1 MKLQALLQ
9 EVSYTVV
16 QGSVDIDITDIS
28 MNSRNEQKSTVF
40 VCINGATV
48 DGHLFA
54 EEVIKKGAAAI
65 VIEEE
70 ITGMEQY
77 NITIIRVADT
87 KYAYSAMS
95 AAYFGYPAKELTTI
109 GVTGTKGKTT
119 ITYMIQS
126 ILQYAGLKTG
136 LIGTIEAV
144 IGDVRIPSDNTTPE
158 AYILQKY
165 LRQMVD
171 VGCKCVVMEVSSQGL
186 KLERTATILF
196 DYGIFTNLEEDH
208 IGPKEHADMEE
219 YISCKGKLFKQC
231 RYGIVNKDDHYV
243 NQVLEGH
250 TCEVEFYGLSQDSDT
265 YATDIKRYQGE
276 NVLGIQFHVNG
287 KVNLDAW
294 LPIPGIFNVYNALTA
309 IALCRHLLVS
319 ENTLVEAL
327 NYVCVKGRMEIV
339 KVPGPYLLMIDYAH
353 NALSL
358 KSLLATLRE
367 YKPKRIVCL
376 FGCGGNRSKL
386 RRYEMG
392 EISATM
398 ADLTVITSD
407 NPRYEEPMDIISDIK
422 IGVEKGKGSFVMIP
436 DRRLAIQ
443 YCLENAMEGD
453 FIILAGKGHE
463 DYQEIQGAKYPM
475 DEREIIANI
484 FAGNR
489 YE

>member
-1 MKLQALLQ
+1 MKLYTLLQ

-16 QGSVDIDITDIS
+16 QGTIDIDITDIS
-28 MNSRNEQKSTVF
+28 MNSRNEQKSTAF

-48 DGHLFA
+48 DGHIFV

-65 VIEEE
+65 VVEEE
-70 ITGMEQY
+70 ITGMEQF
-77 NITIIRVADT
+77 NVTIIRVTDT
-87 KYAYSAMS
+87 KYAYAAMS

-136 LIGTIEAV
+136 LIGTIEAI

-158 AYILQKY
+158 AYTLQKY

-171 VGCKCVVMEVSSQGL
+171 DGCEYAVMEVSSQGL

-219 YISCKGKLFKQC
+219 YIRCKGKLFKQC
-231 RYGIVNKDDHYV
+231 RCGIVNSDDPYV
-243 NQVLEGH
+243 MQVLEGH
-250 TCEVEFYGLSQDSDT
+250 TCEVESYGLTKEADS
-265 YATDIKRYQGE
+265 YATDISRYQDE
-276 NVLGIQFHVNG
+276 NVLGVKFRVNG

-294 LPIPGIFNVYNALTA
+294 LPIPGVFNVYNALTA
-309 IALCRHLLVS
+309 IALCRHLPVS
-319 ENTLVEAL
+319 MNTLVEAL
-327 NYVCVKGRMEIV
+327 NHVSVKGRMEIV
-339 KVPGPYLLMIDYAH
+339 KVPGAYLLMIDYAH

-358 KSLLATLRE
+358 KSLLTTLRE
-367 YKPKRIVCL
+367 YEPKRIVCL

-392 EISATM
+392 EISAKM

-407 NPRYEEPMDIISDIK
+407 NPRYEEPMDIIGDIK
-422 IGVEKGKGSFVMIP
+422 IGIEKGKGSCIMIE
-436 DRRLAIQ
+436 DRRQAIQ
-443 YCLENAMEGD
+443 YCMDHAIEGD
-453 FIILAGKGHE
+453 FVILAGKGHE
-463 DYQEIQGAKYPM
+463 DYQEIKGVKYPM
-475 DEREIIANI
+475 DERVIIANI
-484 FAGNR
+484 LAGKR
-489 YE
+489 Y

>member
-1 MKLQALLQ
+1 MKLQTLLQ

-16 QGSVDIDITDIS
+16 QGSIDIDIADIS
-28 MNSRNEQKSTVF
+28 MNSRNEQKSTAF

-65 VIEEE
+65 VVEEKV
-70 ITGMEQY
+70 TGMEQF
-77 NITIIRVADT
+77 NVTIIRVKDT
-87 KYAYSAMS
+87 KYAYAAMS

-126 ILQYAGLKTG
+126 ILDYAGLKTG
-136 LIGTIEAV
+136 LIGTIEAI
-144 IGDVRIPSDNTTPE
+144 IGDIRIPSDNTTPE
-158 AYILQKY
+158 AYTLQKY

-171 VGCKCVVMEVSSQGL
+171 EGCEYVVMEVSSQGL
-186 KLERTATILF
+186 KLGRTATIIF

-208 IGPKEHADMEE
+208 IGPKEHADLEE
-219 YISCKGKLFKQC
+219 YIRCKGELFKQC
-231 RYGIVNKDDHYV
+231 RCGIVNSDDQYV
-243 NQVLEGH
+243 MQVLAGH
-250 TCEVEFYGLSQDSDT
+250 TCEVETYGLSQESDT
-265 YATDIKRYQGE
+265 YATDIRRYQNE

-287 KVNLDAW
+287 KVELDAW

-309 IALCRHLLVS
+309 IVLCRHLPVS
-319 ENTLVEAL
+319 MNKLVEAL
-327 NYVCVKGRMEIV
+327 NYVSVKGRMEIV

-358 KSLLATLRE
+358 KSLLTTLRE
-367 YKPKRIVCL
+367 YEPKRIVCL

-392 EISATM
+392 EISANM

-407 NPRYEEPMDIISDIK
+407 NPRHEEPMNIIGDIK
-422 IGVEKGKGSFVMIP
+422 IGIEKGKGSYVMIP
-436 DRRLAIQ
+436 DRKQAIQ
-443 YCLENAMEGD
+443 YCMDHAVDGD
-453 FIILAGKGHE
+453 FVILAGKGHE
-463 DYQEIQGAKYPM
+463 DYQEINGVKYPM
-475 DEREIIANI
+475 DERVIIANI
-484 FAGNR
+484 LAGNR
-489 YE
+489 Y

>member
-1 MKLQALLQ
+1 MKLQTLLQ

-16 QGSVDIDITDIS
+16 QGFIDIDIADIS
-28 MNSRNEQKSTVF
+28 MNSRDEQKSTAF

-65 VIEEE
+65 VIEED
-70 ITGMEQY
+70 ITGMEQF
-77 NITIIRVADT
+77 NVTIIRVRDT
-87 KYAYSAMS
+87 KYAYAAMS

-126 ILQYAGLKTG
+126 ILEYAGLKTG
-136 LIGTIEAV
+136 LIGTIEAI

-158 AYILQKY
+158 AYTLQKY

-171 VGCKCVVMEVSSQGL
+171 EGCEYAVMEVSSQGL
-186 KLERTATILF
+186 KLERTATIIF

-219 YISCKGKLFKQC
+219 YIRCKGKLFKQC
-231 RYGIVNKDDHYV
+231 RCGIVNNNDQYV
-243 NQVLEGH
+243 MQVLAGH
-250 TCEVEFYGLSQDSDT
+250 TCEVETYGLSLESDT
-265 YATDIKRYQGE
+265 YATDIKRYQNE
-276 NVLGIQFHVNG
+276 NVLGIQFHVSG
-287 KVNLDAW
+287 RVELDAW

-309 IALCRHLLVS
+309 IALCRHLPVS
-319 ENTLVEAL
+319 VNKLVEAL
-327 NYVCVKGRMEIV
+327 NYVSVKGRMEIV

-358 KSLLATLRE
+358 KSLLTTLRE
-367 YKPKRIVCL
+367 YDPKRIVCL

-392 EISATM
+392 EISANM

-407 NPRYEEPMDIISDIK
+407 NPRYEEPMDIIGDIK
-422 IGVEKGKGSFVMIP
+422 IGIEKGKGSYVMIP
-436 DRRLAIQ
+436 DRKQAIQ
-443 YCLENAMEGD
+443 YCMENAQEGD
-453 FIILAGKGHE
+453 FVILAGKGHE
-463 DYQEIQGAKYPM
+463 DYQEINGVKYPM
-475 DEREIIANI
+475 DERVIIANI
-484 FAGNR
+484 LEGNH
-489 YE
+489 Y

>member
-1 MKLQALLQ
+1 MKLQTLLQ

-16 QGSVDIDITDIS
+16 QGSIDIDIADIS
-28 MNSRNEQKSTVF
+28 MNSRNEQKSTAF

-65 VIEEE
+65 VVEEKV
-70 ITGMEQY
+70 TGMEQF
-77 NITIIRVADT
+77 NVTIIRVKDT
-87 KYAYSAMS
+87 KYAYAAMS

-126 ILQYAGLKTG
+126 ILDYAGLKTG
-136 LIGTIEAV
+136 LIGTIEAI
-144 IGDVRIPSDNTTPE
+144 IGDIRIPSDNTTPE
-158 AYILQKY
+158 AYTLQKY

-171 VGCKCVVMEVSSQGL
+171 EGCEYAVMEVSSQGL
-186 KLERTATILF
+186 KLGRTATIIF

-208 IGPKEHADMEE
+208 IGHKEHADLEE
-219 YISCKGKLFKQC
+219 YIRCKGELFKQC
-231 RYGIVNKDDHYV
+231 SCGIVNSDDQYV
-243 NQVLEGH
+243 MQVLAGH
-250 TCEVEFYGLSQDSDT
+250 TCEVETYGLSQQSDT
-265 YATDIKRYQGE
+265 YATDIRRYQDE

-287 KVNLDAW
+287 KVELDAW

-309 IALCRHLLVS
+309 IALCRHLPVS
-319 ENTLVEAL
+319 MNKLVEAL
-327 NYVCVKGRMEIV
+327 NHVSVKGRMEIV

-358 KSLLATLRE
+358 KSLLTTLRE
-367 YKPKRIVCL
+367 YEPKRIVCL

-392 EISATM
+392 EISANM

-407 NPRYEEPMDIISDIK
+407 NPRHEEPMDIIGDIK
-422 IGVEKGKGSFVMIP
+422 IGIEKGKGSYVMLP
-436 DRRLAIQ
+436 DRKQAIQ
-443 YCLENAMEGD
+443 YCMDHAVDGD
-453 FIILAGKGHE
+453 FVILAGKGHE
-463 DYQEIQGAKYPM
+463 DYQEINGVKYPM
-475 DEREIIANI
+475 DERVIIANI
-484 FAGNR
+484 LAGNR
-489 YE
+489 Y